1 MKRSAFVLL
10 VLAAL
15 FLAAALFGGDTHSR
29 TSGGG
34 DARTPVVAELFTS
47 EGCSS
52 CPPAD
57 LLLQKFDAQ
66 PIPGAQLIVLSEHV
80 DYWNHIGWTDPYS
93 SSAYSER
100 QSAYGKRFQLD
111 SVYTPQLVVDGSN
124 EVVGS
129 DSSQARKAFNQ
140 AVTAEKVPIRI
151 SAAIL
156 ESNVVKAHVET
167 GPLPARPGKADIVF
181 VVALNHAESQ
191 VAGGENSGRRLT
203 HVAVVRSLTKVGS
216 IDAGQSFAQDVS
228 VKIEKGIDPAELRVI
243 AFLQEPGP
251 GKILGA
257 SREKLSH

>member
-1 MKRSAFVLL
+1 MKRSAFVLG
-10 VLAAL
+10 AL
-15 FLAAALFGGDTHSR
+15 FLAATLFGGDPRSR
-29 TSGGG
+29 TRGGG

-111 SVYTPQLVVDGSN
+111 SVYTPQLVVDGTN

-129 DSSQARKAFNQ
+129 DSSKARKAFNL
-140 AVTAEKVPIRI
+140 AATGERVPVRI
-151 SAAIL
+151 SAPIL
-156 ESNVVKAHVET
+156 ESNVVKAHLET
-167 GPLPARPGKADIVF
+167 GPLPARSAKADVVF
-181 VVALNHAESQ
+181 VVALNHVESQ
-191 VAGGENSGRRLT
+191 VAGGENSGHRLT

-216 IDAGQSFAQDVS
+216 IDAGQSFAQDIS
-228 VKIEKGIDPAELRVI
+228 VKIEKGTDPAQLRVI
-243 AFLQEPGP
+243 AFLQEQGQ

-257 SREKLSH
+257 ALEKLSH

>member
-1 MKRSAFVLL
+1 MKRSAFVLG
-10 VLAAL
+10 AL
-15 FLAAALFGGDTHSR
+15 FLAATLFGGDTRSR
-29 TSGGG
+29 TRGGG

-111 SVYTPQLVVDGSN
+111 SVYTPQLVVDGTN

-129 DSSQARKAFNQ
+129 DSSKARKAFNL
-140 AVTAEKVPIRI
+140 AATGERVPVRI
-151 SAAIL
+151 SAPIL
-156 ESNVVKAHVET
+156 ESNVVKAHLET
-167 GPLPARPGKADIVF
+167 GPLPARSAKADVVF
-181 VVALNHAESQ
+181 VVALNHVESQ
-191 VAGGENSGRRLT
+191 VAGGENSGHRLT

-216 IDAGQSFAQDVS
+216 IDAGQSFAQDIS
-228 VKIEKGIDPAELRVI
+228 VKIEKGTDPAQLRVI
-243 AFLQEPGP
+243 AFLQEQGQ

-257 SREKLSH
+257 ALEKLSH